1 MTLAGAGDSSSPART
16 AGTLRRVKRAVI
28 LAACLA
34 VLVAPAAAFPA
45 PTPDAEPNENV
56 FELTGPISQ
65 DGAIG
70 TLSAETDVDKFLVQ
84 FQPARKVKLLFNL
97 LNAGTPECPLAPEGG
112 FVRYLLRAPEAVEP
126 FVSGELAV
134 GSEFVD
140 VVPKDTPGEQGDPS
154 HTLHLTFFADGEE
167 AAGCTYRFT
176 VTDSGGHATDAIDP
190 TPTPEFPDMP
200 VPEPNDLPA
209 QAFGPLAG
217 DTNYY
222 GKIDG
227 EGEIDRM
234 RAWLFPGQEVTVEL
248 AAVGGDVEA
257 SVEDS
262 VKNVLLPKLEAKP
275 EQVVSAPIV
284 GSTAEN
290 LIRVAGQPGARWRLR
305 LSPAEA
311 VLPAAPAGDPPLRP
325 RNPHKTGVT
334 LRRAAGAAVRY
345 LGDVTTTDGPTCRAN
360 RLVVLRHAGSGFKRF
375 SVARTRADGTFTLR
389 RRTRTGGTVY
399 AAVVERV
406 SGRRLCR
413 FARSPRVRA

>member
-1 MTLAGAGDSSSPART
+1 MTRGLIVA
-16 AGTLRRVKRAVI
+16 
-28 LAACLA
+28 AACVAAVLAPGTALA
-34 VLVAPAAAFPA
+34 V
-45 PTPDAEPNENV
+45 PTPDAEPNDNV
-56 FELTGPISQ
+56 FEVTGPISR

-70 TLSAETDVDKFLVQ
+70 TLSARTDVDTFLVR
-84 FQPARKVKLLFNL
+84 FQAARKVKLLFNL

-126 FVSGELAV
+126 FVIGELAV

-140 VVPKDTPGEQGDPS
+140 VVDKETPGELDGEIQAM
-154 HTLHLTFFADGEE
+154 HLTFFADGED
-167 AAGCTYRFT
+167 AVGCTYRFT

-190 TPTPEFPDMP
+190 TPVPEFPDVA
-200 VPEPNDLPA
+200 VPEPSNEVA

-217 DTNYY
+217 DTNYF
-222 GKIDG
+222 GRIDA

-234 RAWLFPGQEVTVEL
+234 RAWLSPGQEVTVEL
-248 AAVGGDVEA
+248 AAVGGDLDVR
-257 SVEDS
+257 VEDS
-262 VKNVLLPKLEAKP
+262 VKNVMLPKLEAKP

-290 LIRVAGQPGARWRLR
+290 LIRVGGQPGARWRVR
-305 LSPAEA
+305 LSPADA
-311 VLPAAPAGDPPLRP
+311 VLSAAPAGDPPLGP
-325 RNPHKTGVT
+325 RNPHRTGVT
-334 LRRAAGAAVRY
+334 LRRAAGPAVRY
-345 LGDVTTTDGPTCRAN
+345 VGDVTTTDGPTCRAN

-375 SVARTRADGTFTLR
+375 SIARTRADGTFTLR

-413 FARSPRVRA
+413 FARSPRVSA

>member
-1 MTLAGAGDSSSPART
+1 MT
-16 AGTLRRVKRAVI
+16 RALIV
-28 LAACLA
+28 ACLA
-34 VLVAPAAAFPA
+34 VVVIAPRAALAV

-56 FELTGPISQ
+56 FELTGPISA

-70 TLSAETDVDKFLVQ
+70 TLSAETDVDKFLVR
-84 FQPARKVKLLFNL
+84 FQPARKVKLLFSL
-97 LNAGTPECPLAPEGG
+97 LNAGTPECPLAPTGG

-140 VVPKDTPGEQGDPS
+140 VVAKDTPGELDGDVQ
-154 HTLHLTFFADGEE
+154 TMHLTFFADGEE

-190 TPTPEFPDMP
+190 TPAPRFSDVT
-200 VPEPNDLPA
+200 VPEPNDAVA

-217 DTNYY
+217 DVNYY
-222 GKIDG
+222 GRIDG
-227 EGEIDRM
+227 DGEIDRM
-234 RAWLFPGQEVTVEL
+234 RAWLFPGQAVTVEL
-248 AAVGGDVEA
+248 AAVGGDLA
-257 SVEDS
+257 ARVEDS

-275 EQVVSAPIV
+275 EQVVSAPVV

-290 LIRVAGQPGARWRLR
+290 LIRVTGQPGARWRLR

-311 VLPAAPAGDPPLRP
+311 VLSTAPAGDPPPRP

-334 LRRAAGAAVRY
+334 LRRVAGAAVRY
-345 LGDVTTTDGPTCRAN
+345 DGDVTTTDGPTCRAN

-375 SVARTRADGTFTLR
+375 SIARTRPDGTFTLR

>member
-1 MTLAGAGDSSSPART
+1 MT
-16 AGTLRRVKRAVI
+16 RAAIV
-28 LAACLA
+28 AACLA
-34 VLVAPAAAFPA
+34 ALLAPSAALAA
-45 PTPDAEPNENV
+45 PTTEAEPNDNV
-56 FELTGPISQ
+56 FEVTGPISR

-70 TLSAETDVDKFLVQ
+70 TLSAETDVDEFLVR
-84 FQPARKVKLLFNL
+84 FQAARKVKLLFSL

-126 FVSGELAV
+126 FVAGELAV

-140 VVPKDTPGEQGDPS
+140 IVAKDTPGELDGP
-154 HTLHLTFFADGEE
+154 TRAMHLTFFADGEE

-190 TPTPEFPDMP
+190 TPVPEFPDVA
-200 VPEPNDLPA
+200 VPEPNDEVA

-217 DTNYY
+217 DTNYF
-222 GKIDG
+222 GRIDA
-227 EGEIDRM
+227 EGEVDRM
-234 RAWLFPGQEVTVEL
+234 RAWLFPGAPVTVEL

-257 SVEDS
+257 RVEDS

-290 LIRVAGQPGARWRLR
+290 LIRVQGQPGARWRLR

-311 VLPAAPAGDPPLRP
+311 VLSAAPAGDPPRRP

-334 LRRAAGAAVRY
+334 LRRLAGTAVRY
-345 LGDVTTTDGPTCRAN
+345 AGDVTTTDGPTCRAN

-375 SVARTRADGTFTLR
+375 SIARTRADGTFTLR

-399 AAVVERV
+399 AAVVERNT
-406 SGRRLCR
+406 GRRLCR

>member
-1 MTLAGAGDSSSPART
+1 MTRAGNRVAGARLRA
-16 AGTLRRVKRAVI
+16 AG
-28 LAACLA
+28 
-34 VLVAPAAAFPA
+34 VLVACAVSFLAPAAALAA
-45 PTPDAEPNENV
+45 PTPDAEPNDNV
-56 FELTGPISQ
+56 FELTGPISR

-70 TLSAETDVDKFLVQ
+70 TLASETDVDKFLVRLR
-84 FQPARKVKLLFNL
+84 PARKVKLLFSL
-97 LNAGTPECPLAPEGG
+97 LNAGTPECPLAPTGG

-140 VVPKDTPGEQGDPS
+140 IVAKDTPGVQEGEIQ
-154 HTLHLTFFADGEE
+154 TLHLTFFADGEE
-167 AAGCTYRFT
+167 AAGCAYRFT

-190 TPTPEFPDMP
+190 TPVPEFPDVD
-200 VPEPNDLPA
+200 VPEPNDAVA

-222 GKIDG
+222 GKIDA

-248 AAVGGDVEA
+248 AAVGGELDVR
-257 SVEDS
+257 VEDS
-262 VKNVLLPKLEAKP
+262 VKNVRLPKLEAHP
-275 EQVVSAPIV
+275 EQVVTAPIV

-290 LIRVAGQPGARWRLR
+290 LIRVKGRPGARWRLR
-305 LSPAEA
+305 LSPADA
-311 VLPAAPAGDPPLRP
+311 VLPAAPAGDPPPRP
-325 RNPHKTGVT
+325 RKRHKTGVT
-334 LRRAAGAAVRY
+334 LRRVAGTAVRY
-345 LGDVTTTDGPTCRAN
+345 AGDVTTTGGPTCRAN

-375 SVARTRADGTFTLR
+375 SIARTRSDGTFTLR

>member
-1 MTLAGAGDSSSPART
+1 V
-16 AGTLRRVKRAVI
+16 RRASI
-28 LAACLA
+28 LAAFLA
-34 VLVAPAAAFPA
+34 VLVVPSAALAA
-45 PTPDAEPNENV
+45 PTVDAEPNDNV
-56 FELTGPISQ
+56 FELTGPISR

-70 TLSAETDVDKFLVQ
+70 TLSARTDVDEFLVR

-140 VVPKDTPGEQGDPS
+140 VVPKDTPGEQGDES
-154 HTLHLTFFADGEE
+154 QALHLTFFADGEE
-167 AAGCTYRFT
+167 AVGCTYRFT

-190 TPTPEFPDMP
+190 TPLPDVP
-200 VPEPNDLPA
+200 DAPLPEPNDTPA

-217 DTNYY
+217 DTYYY
-222 GKIDG
+222 GKIDA
-227 EGEIDRM
+227 EGEVDRM
-234 RAWLFPGQEVTVEL
+234 RAWLFPGQAVTVEL

-257 SVEDS
+257 RVEDS
-262 VKNVLLPKLEAKP
+262 VKNVLVPKLEAHP
-275 EQVVSAPIV
+275 EQVVTAPMV
-284 GSTAEN
+284 GSTSEN
-290 LIRVAGQPGARWRLR
+290 LIRVQGQPGARWRLR

-311 VLPAAPAGDPPLRP
+311 VLSAAPDGPPPLRP
-325 RNPHKTGVT
+325 RKPHKTGVT
-334 LRRAAGAAVRY
+334 LRRVAGPAVRY
-345 LGDVTTTDGPTCRAN
+345 VGDVKTTDGPTCRAN

-375 SVARTRADGTFTLR
+375 SIARTRADGTFTLR

-413 FARSPRVRA
+413 FARSPRVAA